1 MRAVGGVC
9 LVPQGL
15 VQALAQ
21 GGLGP
26 LNLQQSI
33 LRLRNT
39 AAGTADAACR
49 RCCAQRR
56 RARSRARAR
65 PGSMLSALLSRRFL
79 VRPRRENI
87 GEAVVGRRGPRRVCQ
102 PACRAQNAHNHDGSL
117 SVR

>member
-1 MRAVGGVC
+1 MRAVGRMR
-9 LVPQGL
+9 LVDRRL
-15 VQALAQ
+15 AQALAQ

-33 LRLRNT
+33 LRLRNA
-39 AAGTADAACR
+39 AAGTAGAACR
-49 RCCAQRR
+49 RGCAQCR
-56 RARSRARAR
+56 RARSRARTR

-87 GEAVVGRRGPRRVCQ
+87 GKAVVGRRGPGRIFQ